1 MVVGTRN
8 VFSSS
13 YSYFLEKEILVDMSI
28 SLSIY
33 LVKVTTVN
41 IHMTAYLLGRVA
53 KSFEKFCK
61 VFYVYC
67 LCLQGVL
74 CLLPLPC

>member
-8 VFSSS
+8 VFSSP
-13 YSYFLEKEILVDMSI
+13 YSYFLEKKILVDMSI

-41 IHMTAYLLGRVA
+41 IHMTAYLLARVA
-53 KSFEKFCK
+53 NHLKSSVRCSMFIASAM
-61 VFYVYC
+61 
-67 LCLQGVL
+67 LGG
-74 CLLPLPC
+74 